1 MFHLYNNFK
10 FNDLYKLINK
20 KQTILDFGCGKGIW
34 NEKKLNK
41 KKILRLILFDKDK
54 KNFQTLK
61 KKYKKSKKIILEEK
75 LSNIKKYKPKIVLIN
90 SVIQYLGYEQLLKY
104 LNFFKKIKVK
114 KVIISDIPKYS
125 RFFEFFFNLIFFPKI
140 TLIAST
146 YLLDANY
153 RNLKYSYFNK
163 VEIQRKL
170 KKFNIKIIKNLNPSP
185 IRYTLIILLK

>member
-114 KVIISDIPKYS
+114 KVIISDIPKYN
-125 RFFEFFFNLIFFPKI
+125 RLYEFFFNLIFFPKTI
-140 TLIAST
+140 FIPIG
-146 YLLDANY
+146 YLLNSEY
-153 RNLKYSYFNK
+153 RNLKYYYFNK
-163 VEIQRKL
+163 EEIQIKL
-170 KKFNIKIIKNLNPSP
+170 KKFNTKIIKNLNPSP
-185 IRYTLIILLK
+185 IRYTLIILL